1 MKPIHSLLLSVI
13 IIIAFACHQPAGD
26 TAGKPAADPLDPA
39 SRDTS
44 VRAQDNFF
52 LYANGNFLKTTII
65 PASMAN
71 YGTFTIMQDSNLNR
85 MHRILD
91 SLAAIPNAVK
101 GSIAQ
106 QTGDLFASGMD
117 SAGIEKNGLAPA
129 KPELDRINAIGDL
142 AAAVSEA
149 GRELQEN
156 HHPFLHIT
164 VTADDKNSAMNIL
177 HVDQGGLGMPSR
189 DYYFKADSSIK
200 KIRDG
205 YLQHIAR
212 MFVLTGIDAGAAE
225 KKAAAVL
232 AFETSLAAISST
244 PVQLRDPETNYHKLT
259 AAAISAGS
267 PLFSTLLQGMQI
279 KPDTLL
285 AGQPAFLK
293 GLFVELS
300 KTPLPVIKDYLS
312 FHVLDDDA
320 PYLSSAFVAENFA
333 FAKMM
338 TGQKELR
345 PRWKRMT
352 SMVDQELG
360 DGLGQ
365 IFVNI
370 YFPPAAKQRIGE
382 MVDNILATYGERLQR
397 LDWMSDSTRQKA
409 IVKLKAIV
417 KKVGYP
423 DKWKDYSTLTI
434 NRNDI
439 LGNIRQTTHYEYLR
453 SVAKIGK
460 PVDRSEWE
468 MTPPTINAYY
478 EPTAN
483 NINFPAG
490 ILSAP
495 FFSLDAD
502 DAVNYGAIG
511 FVIGH
516 EITHGFDDQGR
527 QYDAEGN
534 LHQWWSKE
542 DVSRFKKRAEFIIRQ
557 YNGYLVVDTLHLN
570 GELTEGEN
578 IADNGGLAIAYD
590 AFKKTPQGKSTAMI
604 GGLTPDQ
611 RFFLSAAQ
619 VWKRKDTRENLRT
632 VAMTNPHST
641 AMYRVNGPVSN
652 IPAFY
657 QAFNVQP
664 TDSMYRADS
673 LRVKIW

>member
-1 MKPIHSLLLSVI
+1 
-13 IIIAFACHQPAGD
+13 
-26 TAGKPAADPLDPA
+26 
-39 SRDTS
+39 
-44 VRAQDNFF
+44 
-52 LYANGNFLKTTII
+52 
-65 PASMAN
+65 MAN